1 MNTFFRIAIYLSI
14 VMILFNLTVGFI
26 GGLTNVEGNPVFPV
40 ADTPGIG
47 NVNESSIL
55 GEVTGLEDPN
65 MNALW
70 VSVIGIGLLGASALS
85 ILTRSL
91 IPIGIYL
98 FSTVFWTAYINCN
111 SILSAGG
118 YIPSEFLS
126 IFFAGMIFLFIAALI
141 GMLTGSG

>member
-1 MNTFFRIAIYLSI
+1 LNTFFRIAIYLSV
-14 VMILFNLTVGFI
+14 VMIFFNLVIGFV
-26 GGLTNVEGNPVFPV
+26 GGLTNVDGDPIFPV

-70 VSVIGIGLLGASALS
+70 VSVVGGGILVAVVLS
-85 ILTRSL
+85 ILTRSVV
-91 IPIGIYL
+91 PIGIHI

-111 SILSAGG
+111 SILSTGNF
-118 YIPSEFLS
+118 IPSGFLS
-126 IFFAGMIFLFIAALI
+126 IFFVGTIFLFIAALI

>member
-1 MNTFFRIAIYLSI
+1 
-14 VMILFNLTVGFI
+14 MIFFNLVIGFV
-26 GGLTNVEGNPVFPV
+26 GGLTNVDGDPIFPV

-70 VSVIGIGLLGASALS
+70 VSVVGGGILVAVVLS
-85 ILTRSL
+85 ILTRSVV
-91 IPIGIYL
+91 PIGIHI

-111 SILSAGG
+111 SILSTGNF
-118 YIPSEFLS
+118 IPSGFLS
-126 IFFAGMIFLFIAALI
+126 IFFVGTIFLFIAALI

>member
-14 VMILFNLTVGFI
+14 VMIFFNLVIGFV
-26 GGLTNVEGNPVFPV
+26 GGLTNTDGDPVFPV
-40 ADTPGIG
+40 AGTPGIG

-70 VSVIGIGLLGASALS
+70 VSVVGGGILVAVVLS
-85 ILTRSL
+85 ILTRSVV
-91 IPIGIYL
+91 PIGIHI

-118 YIPSEFLS
+118 FIPGGFLS
-126 IFFAGMIFLFIAALI
+126 IFFVGMIFLFIAALI